1 MKNTIIASF
10 LLLMSTTVFAQGK
23 YYLSYEISDN
33 ELDGIN
39 VVSGASLDK
48 DDTGYA
54 ILGGIHVNDNLDIE
68 LGYKDFG
75 EASLSG
81 VSGNQFTYRG
91 TTYQFNATATLSY
104 EGDAYLIGLKPKYK
118 INDNHLNILLGI
130 GGSGPTKRIPSETF
144 INFSFSAVALVI
156 SARFS
161 LSASICFSKVSTTCR
176 EGAIS
181 LISYRK
187 TLTPQGSEALS
198 ISLIIFALT
207 SSLSEKIDPN
217 VIFPTSDLIVV

>member
-33 ELDGIN
+33 ELDGIS

-54 ILGGIHVNDNLDIE
+54 ILGGIHLNDNLDLE

-75 EASLSG
+75 EASISG
-81 VSGNQFTYRG
+81 SSGNQFTYRG

-118 INDNHLNILLGI
+118 INDNISLYGRLGVNMWDVTLNAASGTASASADDDGHDLYYGVGIATSFAGLNIGLSHSI
-130 GGSGPTKRIPSETF
+130 YEFDSDEVDST
-144 INFSFSAVALVI
+144 AL
-156 SARFS
+156 S
-161 LSASICFSKVSTTCR
+161 LS
-176 EGAIS
+176 
-181 LISYRK
+181 Y
-187 TLTPQGSEALS
+187 TLN
-198 ISLIIFALT
+198 F
-207 SSLSEKIDPN
+207 
-217 VIFPTSDLIVV
+217 